1 MFTRKVNIML
11 SILILCLL
19 PSFLQA
25 QTFINPDLLIQKYS
39 QYKNTLTKS
48 PPRLSQKENSETKD
62 YQSFFYFIDKRLNDA
77 AFLKNHEKDLL
88 RQAWREWLGID
99 VYYPYFKAKE
109 AEEWVSDKAKITLFK
124 IHGRPKIENEKV
136 NYIFSVKF

>member
-1 MFTRKVNIML
+1 MFTRKVNIFL
-11 SILILCLL
+11 NTLILCTL

-25 QTFINPDLLIQKYS
+25 QTFINPDLLIQRYS
-39 QYKNTLTKS
+39 HYKNTLTKT
-48 PPRLSQKENSETKD
+48 PPKISREENSETKN

-109 AEEWVSDKAKITLFK
+109 AEEWVSDKAKITIFK
-124 IHGRPKIENEKV
+124 IRGRPKIEDNKV
-136 NYIFSVKF
+136 KYIFSIKF